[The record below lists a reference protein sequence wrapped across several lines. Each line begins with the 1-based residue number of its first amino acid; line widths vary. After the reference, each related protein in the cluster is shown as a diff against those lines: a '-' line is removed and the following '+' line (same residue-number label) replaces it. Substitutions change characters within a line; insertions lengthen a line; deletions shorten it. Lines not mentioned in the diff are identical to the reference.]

1 MLFRSQLA
9 VGILGILSSL
19 IASMVLVKR
28 YCMDGVV
35 IALLITLGIQ
45 IIIEIYL
52 VFRRMKKWKE
62 I

>member
-1 MLFRSQLA
+1 
-9 VGILGILSSL
+9 
-19 IASMVLVKR
+19 MVLVKR